1 MTTRPSR
8 SNPNWLPYAGL
19 MLSAAGIIYQSGVV
33 TNKVEALTDRVVKL
47 EASDKAR
54 TETLD
59 IIKDRGA
66 RIEAKLDYALP
77 QGKED
82 RR

>member
-1 MTTRPSR
+1 
-8 SNPNWLPYAGL
+8 

-33 TNKVEALTDRVVKL
+33 TNKVEALTERVTKL

-59 IIKDRGA
+59 VIKDRGA

-77 QGKED
+77 QGPSKDD